1 MDDLTALRELR
12 GDAPAAEAGQLAR
25 GRWKLMAAAVAEEE
39 SGPARARQNRLP
51 RGRLLRG
58 RLRST
63 VFAAVTAAAVT
74 GGVLV
79 ALPGSSGGP
88 DGAAEPQTVA
98 TVLAAAA
105 VTAEQSPLPRPTADQ
120 WVFHDEVAC
129 DAGCGIN
136 PQWVKGD
143 GSLWVTPEKRPVPGK
158 KPVLEQRPT
167 PRNAAVDDI
176 RFEPIKTYD
185 AFAQLPTDPKA
196 LLKKV
201 STDPRFILVHPMP
214 DQPRP
219 PVLPTASPSP
229 VKIKVRDPK
238 TGKLVT
244 RTVWSRWPVP
254 PARVPAKPIRLTP
267 EMQYQNILALMQQAP
282 VIPPKVNAALFKALA
297 LIPGTELVKTPMKDA
312 FGRPSITI
320 SATRDSTG
328 WLLDRNNPGK
338 FKKVV
343 THFTTYL
350 FLDPRTYAFRG
361 YRTLIDD
368 GHGIVPEERTRKA
381 TAVVDKPG
389 TVEGGADWVGY
400 KLPKWDGIPAPR
412 QER

>member
-12 GDAPAAEAGQLAR
+12 SDAPTAETGQLAR
-25 GRWKLMAAAVAEEE
+25 GRWKLMAAAVSEEE
-39 SGPARARQNRLP
+39 SGSAPARQN
-51 RGRLLRG
+51 RLLRG

-63 VFAAVTAAAVT
+63 ALAAVTAAAVT

-79 ALPGSSGGP
+79 ALPGSSGDPG
-88 DGAAEPQTVA
+88 GIGEPQTVA

-105 VTAEQSPLPRPTADQ
+105 ITAEESPLPRPTADQ
-120 WVFHDEVAC
+120 WVFHDVVAC

-143 GSLWVTPEKRPVPGK
+143 GSLWVVPEKTPVPGK

-167 PRNAAVDDI
+167 PRHATFDDI

-201 STDPRFILVHPMP
+201 STDPRFVLVHPIP

-219 PVLPTASPSP
+219 PVLPIAPSGRPGKP
-229 VKIKVRDPK
+229 VKIEVRDPR

-244 RTVWSRWPVP
+244 RTVWTSRSVP
-254 PARVPAKPIRLTP
+254 PASRPVTPAPLTP
-267 EMQYQNILALMQQAP
+267 ELQYQNILALMQQAP

-297 LIPGTELVKTPMKDA
+297 LIPGTKLVKTPMKDA
-312 FGRPSITI
+312 FGRPSTTI

-328 WLLDRNNPGK
+328 WLPDRNSPGK

-350 FLDPRTYAFRG
+350 FLDPRTYVFRG

-368 GHGIVPEERTRKA
+368 GRSIVPEERTRKA
-381 TAVVDKPG
+381 TAVVDSPG

-412 QER
+412 